1 MSMPR
6 SRASR
11 RQKPFHTRPIESR
24 LHCESLE
31 GRIVLTASIGLDP
44 ATGILAITGAETADT
59 AIVRN
64 DRVNVVATI
73 SNASGT
79 MTRSYKM
86 SDVKSIAFSGLAG
99 DDTFINN
106 TAIGST
112 ASGGT
117 GNDSLRGGSGKD
129 TLIGGAG
136 DDKLQGNKGDDTLQ
150 GALGNDTAIG
160 GAGIDTLFG
169 GVGDDSLDGGIGDDV
184 VNGGDGADSL
194 AGSFGD
200 DRLNGGAGDD
210 WLEGGAGND
219 SASGDD
225 GNDIAYGGVGDDSLR
240 GGNDNDALYGDDGI
254 DSIEGEAGD
263 DRLDGGVGDDAL
275 RGGVGGDTSVDAED
289 NLDDVEGTEQED
301 SDDERHGTAI
311 STVGVSFDASGVA
324 QITGSLADKK
334 DRKYYSF
341 QPATDGQL
349 SLDLLPGS
357 DGTWAKLSLYDGN
370 GREVIE
376 LEPSS
381 RPRSS
386 VVVPVVA
393 GTTYTL
399 RLRTPGKAA
408 ADFTVDLTLA

>member
-6 SRASR
+6 NRAAR
-11 RQKPFHTRPIESR
+11 RRNPFQTRPIESR

-44 ATGILAITGAETADT
+44 ATGILAITGADTADT

-169 GVGDDSLDGGIGDDV
+169 GVGDDSLDGGIGDD
-184 VNGGDGADSL
+184 
-194 AGSFGD
+194 
-200 DRLNGGAGDD
+200 RLSGGAGDD
-210 WLEGGAGND
+210 WLVGGAGND

-225 GNDIAYGGVGDDSLR
+225 GNDVAHGGVGDDSLR
-240 GGNDNDALYGDDGI
+240 GGNDNDALYGDDGVE
-254 DSIEGEAGD
+254 SIEGEAGD
-263 DRLDGGVGDDAL
+263 DRLDGGIGDDSL

-289 NLDDVEGTEQED
+289 SLDDVEGTEQED
-301 SDDERHGTAI
+301 SDDDRHGTAV
-311 STVGVSFDASGVA
+311 SAVGVSFDTSGVA
-324 QITGSLADKK
+324 QITGSLADKR
-334 DRKYYSF
+334 DRQYFSF

-349 SLDLLPGS
+349 SLALLPGN
-357 DGTWAKLSLYDGN
+357 DGSWAKLSLYGAN
-370 GREVIE
+370 GLEMIE
-376 LEPSS
+376 LDPSS
-381 RPRSS
+381 RPRSTA
-386 VVVPVVA
+386 VVPVVA

-399 RLRTPGKAA
+399 RLRTPGKSA
-408 ADFTVDLTLA
+408 ADFTVDLKLA

>member
-1 MSMPR
+1 MSTPR
-6 SRASR
+6 RLSAPR
-11 RQKPFHTRPIESR
+11 RKPFQSRPIESR

-31 GRIVLTASIGLDP
+31 GRIVLTAGIGLDP
-44 ATGILAITGAETADT
+44 ATGILAITGADTADT

-112 ASGGT
+112 ASGGS

-169 GVGDDSLDGGIGDDV
+169 GVGDDSLDGGIGDD
-184 VNGGDGADSL
+184 
-194 AGSFGD
+194 
-200 DRLNGGAGDD
+200 RLGGGAGDD
-210 WLEGGAGND
+210 WLVGGAGND

-225 GNDIAYGGVGDDSLR
+225 GNDVAHGGVGDDSLR
-240 GGNDNDALYGDDGI
+240 GGNDNDALYGDDGV

-263 DRLDGGVGDDAL
+263 DRLDGGIGDDSL

-289 NLDDVEGTEQED
+289 SLDDVEGTEQED
-301 SDDERHGTAI
+301 SDDDRHGTAV
-311 STVGVSFDASGVA
+311 SAVGVSFDTSGVA
-324 QITGSLADKK
+324 QITGSLADKR
-334 DRKYYSF
+334 DRQYFTF
-341 QPATDGQL
+341 QAAADGQL
-349 SLDLLPGS
+349 TIGLLPG
-357 DGTWAKLSLYDGN
+357 GNGGWAKLSLYGAN
-370 GREVIE
+370 GLEMIE
-376 LEPSS
+376 LDPSS
-381 RPRSS
+381 RPRSTA
-386 VVVPVVA
+386 VVPVVA

-399 RLRTPGKAA
+399 RLRTPGKSA
-408 ADFTVDLTLA
+408 ADFTVDLKLA